1 LLGDRSLGT
10 VLLLGGIFGILAYLW
25 LIFASPY
32 DLLIL
37 KLTAVVAVASIFGIL
52 AWIGYTMVSTPP
64 APAAVEPQSSKSDT
78 ESKTSAKK
86 KD

>member
-1 LLGDRSLGT
+1 MLGDRGLGA
-10 VLLLGGIFGILAYLW
+10 VLLLVGIFGILAYLW

-52 AWIGYTMVSTPP
+52 GWIGYTMISAPP
-64 APAAVEPQSSKSDT
+64 PPAAVEPQSSKSDLGWN
-78 ESKTSAKK
+78 TSAKK